1 MEQFGEGIR
10 KLILAGVGAV
20 AVTKEKSEAVVR
32 ELIKKGELTV
42 EQGKVLNEELKH
54 NIKEAIRENVQVNV
68 VEQPDDLMDAV
79 DGMDDAQLEAL
90 KQRIQAAEQARKA
103 QPAPESGEAAPEAEP
118 AAKAEEPTEET
129 KAEERGTHMPVRSED
144 RAENRQRLMEIM
156 EVVRRHELVKGMT
169 PEKLCAVMEDLG
181 PTFIKLGQILSMRSD
196 FLPKS
201 YCEALKKLRSSVA
214 PTPLTSRRWAA
225 LPSRRRT
232 RPCCKAASAL
242 W

>member
-1 MEQFGEGIR
+1 MEQLGEGIR

-103 QPAPESGEAAPEAEP
+103 QPAPESGEAAPETAP
-118 AAKAEEPTEET
+118 AAETENAADDT
-129 KAEERGTHMPVRSED
+129 KAE
-144 RAENRQRLMEIM
+144 
-156 EVVRRHELVKGMT
+156 
-169 PEKLCAVMEDLG
+169 
-181 PTFIKLGQILSMRSD
+181 
-196 FLPKS
+196 
-201 YCEALKKLRSSVA
+201 
-214 PTPLTSRRWAA
+214 
-225 LPSRRRT
+225 
-232 RPCCKAASAL
+232 
-242 W
+242 